1 MFLQKEVSHD
11 HHVEPRVQSGCRKAK
26 RLAMQG
32 PVFITD
38 RGRLAHVLLTIEE
51 YQKITATHRNMAD
64 MLGCPESAEIDFE
77 PTPLQKTLFAN
88 VDLS

>member
-1 MFLQKEVSHD
+1 MTTMSSREFNQD
-11 HHVEPRVQSGCRKAK
+11 AGKAK

-32 PVFITD
+32 PVF
-38 RGRLAHVLLTIEE
+38 TIEE

>member
-1 MFLQKEVSHD
+1 MTTMSSREFNQD
-11 HHVEPRVQSGCRKAK
+11 AGKAK

-51 YQKITATHRNMAD
+51 YQSNAPQYGGHVRMPRECGD
-64 MLGCPESAEIDFE
+64 
-77 PTPLQKTLFAN
+77 
-88 VDLS
+88 

>member
-1 MFLQKEVSHD
+1 MTTMSSREFNQD
-11 HHVEPRVQSGCRKAK
+11 AGKAK

-51 YQKITATHRNMAD
+51 YQKITATQYGGHVRMPRECGD
-64 MLGCPESAEIDFE
+64 
-77 PTPLQKTLFAN
+77 
-88 VDLS
+88 

>member
-1 MFLQKEVSHD
+1 MTTMSSREFNQD
-11 HHVEPRVQSGCRKAK
+11 AGKAK

-51 YQKITATHRNMAD
+51 YQKITATHRNIYHD
-64 MLGCPESAEIDFE
+64 VSC
-77 PTPLQKTLFAN
+77 
-88 VDLS
+88 

>member
-1 MFLQKEVSHD
+1 MTTMSSREFNQD
-11 HHVEPRVQSGCRKAK
+11 AGKAK

-64 MLGCPESAEIDFE
+64 MLGCPERVRRLI
-77 PTPLQKTLFAN
+77 
-88 VDLS
+88 LSRPPYRRPYLRMWIYHDVSC

>member
-1 MFLQKEVSHD
+1 MTTMSSREFNQD
-11 HHVEPRVQSGCRKAK
+11 AGKAK

-64 MLGCPESAEIDFE
+64 MLGCPESAEIVLSR
-77 PTPLQKTLFAN
+77 PPLQKTLFAN

>member
-1 MFLQKEVSHD
+1 MTTMSSREFNQD
-11 HHVEPRVQSGCRKAK
+11 AGKAK

-64 MLGCPESAEIDFE
+64 MLGCPEIDFE

>member
-1 MFLQKEVSHD
+1 MTTMSSREFNQD
-11 HHVEPRVQSGCRKAK
+11 AGKAK
-26 RLAMQG
+26 RLAMQ
-32 PVFITD
+32 
-38 RGRLAHVLLTIEE
+38 
-51 YQKITATHRNMAD
+51 KITATHLNMAD

>member
-1 MFLQKEVSHD
+1 MPEKPNVWLCKALCLLQTGDVW
-11 HHVEPRVQSGCRKAK
+11 P
-26 RLAMQG
+26 
-32 PVFITD
+32 
-38 RGRLAHVLLTIEE
+38 HVLLTIEE

-64 MLGCPESAEIDFE
+64 MLECPESAEIDFE